1 MRTIEEQ
8 IWDYID
14 GGCDAAERIEIAAKI
29 DSDPIYRSTYEELSQ
44 VHEMIASEPLNEPSM
59 SFTRNVME
67 KVQLEVAPVSLKTKV
82 DSKIIYSISG
92 FFLLSILAIFIY
104 AIVNSSTSVPE
115 FNLPEMHIDIDVT
128 RYVTPLSVKVFLFVD
143 LILALMYF
151 DRLLR
156 RKIMPQ

>member
-1 MRTIEEQ
+1 MKTIEEQ

-14 GGCDAAERIEIAAKI
+14 GNCDAGQRSAIAAKI
-29 DSDPIYRSTYEELSQ
+29 NSDPVYRSTYEELNQ
-44 VHEMIASEPLNEPSM
+44 IHEMLASEPLDEPSM

-82 DSKIIYSISG
+82 NNKIIYAIGG

-104 AIVNSSTSVPE
+104 AVINNTGSEVEFTMPQIHFNS
-115 FNLPEMHIDIDVT
+115 DAT
-128 RYVTPLSVKVFLFVD
+128 RYLTPLSVKVFLFVD
-143 LILALMYF
+143 LILALMYL

-156 RKIMPQ
+156 RRTMPG